1 MPLRRQNFVICKK
14 LCNFLKFFPSSFRLT
29 NLPTSSRPNAPRP
42 KRTTVPD
49 SWWRGRIKSWKLN
62 SRRWRTKSNPN
73 LSPPSL
79 LLRPK
84 WHNWRNN
91 LTRRT
96 GKSFIIS
103 NDFKLGCVDPTK
115 GWQGG
120 PQKVNWNLKSCENKL
135 WIYTNPH
142 DGLLEVKALR
152 TWLYVIISSF
162 HLVWCCLF
170 VTDVSF

>member
-1 MPLRRQNFVICKK
+1 MR
-14 LCNFLKFFPSSFRLT
+14 
-29 NLPTSSRPNAPRP
+29 
-42 KRTTVPD
+42 VPD

-62 SRRWRTKSNPN
+62 SRRWRTKLNPN

-91 LTRRT
+91 LTRRA

-103 NDFKLGCVDPTK
+103 KDFKLGCVDPTK

-120 PQKVNWNLKSCENKL
+120 PQKVNRNLKSCENKL
-135 WIYTNPH
+135 WIYSVCLYIYRERDFFSFLFPKKSYQHSWWSIESQSFKNMTICH
-142 DGLLEVKALR
+142 HIIFSSCLVLLVCNWCFFLMQRKAKHSKG
-152 TWLYVIISSF
+152 SSPEG
-162 HLVWCCLF
+162 
-170 VTDVSF
+170 